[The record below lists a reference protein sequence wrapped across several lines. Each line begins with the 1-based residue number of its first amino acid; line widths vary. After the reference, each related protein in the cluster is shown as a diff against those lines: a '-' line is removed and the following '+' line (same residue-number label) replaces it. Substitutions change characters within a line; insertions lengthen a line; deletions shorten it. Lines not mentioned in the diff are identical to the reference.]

1 MGCPG
6 VHGGPIGRVL
16 QNFLW
21 KPLHVQRK
29 HEGDIAAGEGSKLGF
44 CHPVVAG
51 DNNHYAP
58 QMRES
63 VLPAVIDRP
72 RTQAA

>member
-21 KPLHVQRK
+21 KPLHVQLK
-29 HEGDIAAGEGSKLGF
+29 HVGDIAAGEGSKLGF
-44 CHPVVAG
+44 
-51 DNNHYAP
+51 
-58 QMRES
+58 
-63 VLPAVIDRP
+63 
-72 RTQAA
+72 